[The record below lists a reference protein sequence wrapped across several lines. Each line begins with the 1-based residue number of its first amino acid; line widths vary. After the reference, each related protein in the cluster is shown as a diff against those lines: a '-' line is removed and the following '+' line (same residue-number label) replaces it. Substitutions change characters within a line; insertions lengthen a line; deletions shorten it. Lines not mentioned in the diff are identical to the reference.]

1 MPTLVF
7 WGYVFVNVLTTSR
20 EEYGYSEFGGGGAE
34 FLFGIGMLI
43 SLFVMSPFLLIT
55 IMPYY
60 VVPFYMIAYAI
71 LIYFYI
77 YIKKKRTGLNRDTK
91 T

>member
-20 EEYGYSEFGGGGAE
+20 EKYEYSEFGGGGAE

-77 YIKKKRTGLNRDTK
+77 KKKRTGLNRDTK